1 MNWNQLETR
10 LASWTPRP
18 PSAAIKKQ
26 LFAGTKTQTRSYLE
40 AHLWSLLTPGVALL
54 LALCMLQS
62 RSTQTF
68 TPIISP
74 STGLVATVALSHP
87 SLASYCADTSF
98 TEHNIWPSS
107 SFESTNRSRSL
118 TTLPPVFVTNHLI
131 P

>member
-18 PSAAIKKQ
+18 PSPVIRKR
-26 LFAGTKTQTRSYLE
+26 LFRASNGQVTSYLE
-40 AHLWSLLTPGVALL
+40 AHLWRLLTPGVALF

-62 RSTQTF
+62 RTTQTF

-74 STGLVATVALSHP
+74 TTGLVATVALSHP
-87 SLASYCADTSF
+87 NLASYCADTAF

-107 SFESTNRSRSL
+107 SFEWTNRSRSL